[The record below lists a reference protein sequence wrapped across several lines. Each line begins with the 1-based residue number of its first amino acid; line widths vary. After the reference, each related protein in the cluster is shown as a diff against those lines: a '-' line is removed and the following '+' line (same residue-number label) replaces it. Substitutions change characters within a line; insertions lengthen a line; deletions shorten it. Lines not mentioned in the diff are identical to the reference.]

1 MAEMSQRAVIT
12 VTSVMSLFETKFNI
26 QISPGTI
33 YPIFKK
39 LEKKGYIKKLPN
51 EVKTLYVLTDLGK
64 SVLVNLQQNSIEI
77 QNFVSVLLIK

>member
-1 MAEMSQRAVIT
+1 MSQRTAIN
-12 VTSVMSLFETKFNI
+12 VTSIITYFEEKFNI

-51 EVKTLYVLTDLGK
+51 RTKTLYVLTGSGRTMLMNIQY
-64 SVLVNLQQNSIEI
+64 NLDEVQS
-77 QNFVSVLLIK
+77 FMSKLIIK